1 MVVEPEFPARPT
13 DCNEY
18 DNDRFTN
25 DDDGDGDDDH
35 CNFRV
40 NNMMRVVLVVAA
52 IWMVGIK

>member
-1 MVVEPEFPARPT
+1 MVVEEPVVPARPT

-18 DNDRFTN
+18 DNDRTPN
-25 DDDGDGDDDH
+25 DDDGDDDH

-40 NNMMRVVLVVAA
+40 NNIMRVVLVVAA